1 MAKNESRRLT
11 PSIQQADRDGFNAL
25 QAITNYTPANPAYT
39 VAKIEASRQAME
51 EAQAAEVQAT
61 AAMSAARDTAT
72 QAEWDY
78 HNNMLGAGI
87 QVAAQFGKDSNE
99 YQSLGKKKTSEYKTP
114 QRKTTKT
121 PDTK

>member
-1 MAKNESRRLT
+1 MAKNETRRLT
-11 PSIQQADRDGFNAL
+11 PSVLQPDRDALSAL
-25 QAITNYTPANPAYT
+25 QVMSGYKPANSDFT

-51 EAQAAEVQAT
+51 AAQAAEVQAQ
-61 AAMSAARDTAT
+61 AALDAARDAAT
-72 QAEWDY
+72 KAEWDY
-78 HNNMLGAGI
+78 HNNMLGAAT

-114 QRKTTKT
+114 QRKTTKA